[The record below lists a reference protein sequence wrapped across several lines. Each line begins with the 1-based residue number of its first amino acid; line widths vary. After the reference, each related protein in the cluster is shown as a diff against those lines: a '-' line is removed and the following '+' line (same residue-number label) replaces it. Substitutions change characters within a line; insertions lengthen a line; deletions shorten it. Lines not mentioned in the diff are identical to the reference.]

1 MSLFVKFWGVRGSI
15 PTPGWATQRYGGN
28 TACVEVRTADARFIC
43 DGGSGIRELGA
54 AMVREKRDDTP
65 FRAHIFFS
73 HAHWDHI
80 QGFPFF
86 TPAYLPSS
94 QLTVYG
100 TEAGDDRMYRLLS
113 GQMQSL
119 DYFPVQFSDL
129 GARIRSG
136 DLGGTGATIDGVRV
150 SYLPVCHPGGSVSYR
165 FEAGGRRVVYS
176 TDNELDLVLEN
187 AAESLR
193 DPALPRR
200 CPPDLVEFV
209 RGADVLVADGQYTD
223 DEYPMRVNW
232 GHSRATT
239 LVDLAAQA
247 GVKRVAVFHHDPMQ
261 ADADVT
267 RKVAAC
273 QARAE
278 RLGVAVDI
286 FGAREGIEIKLP
298 FDP

>member
-1 MSLFVKFWGVRGSI
+1 MSLYVKFWGVRGSI

-28 TACVEVRTADARFIC
+28 TACVEVRTDDTRFIC
-43 DGGSGIRELGA
+43 DGGTGIRELGA
-54 AMVREKRDDTP
+54 AMMRDKQDGVP
-65 FRAHIFFS
+65 CRAHILFS

-86 TPAYLPSS
+86 SPAYLPDSE
-94 QLTVYG
+94 LTVYG
-100 TEAGDDRMYRLLS
+100 TEPGDDRMYRLLS
-113 GQMQSL
+113 GQMESL

-129 GARIRSG
+129 GSHTRSA
-136 DLGGTGATIDGVRV
+136 DLGGSAKVIDGVTV
-150 SYLPVCHPGGSVSYR
+150 SFLPVCHPGGSLSYR

-187 AAESLR
+187 ADEARDDPTVPRVCPES
-193 DPALPRR
+193 
-200 CPPDLVEFV
+200 LVEFV
-209 RGADVLVADGQYTD
+209 RGADLLVADGQYTD
-223 DEYPMRVNW
+223 AEYRQRINW

-261 ADADVT
+261 ADADVK
-267 RKVAAC
+267 RKIDAC
-273 QARAE
+273 KARAA
-278 RLGVAVDI
+278 RLGVSVDI

-298 FDP
+298 YDT